1 MKRNSVTHMLGG
13 KKATETAFE
22 GVPVSGV
29 GKMSSAAEK
38 DKTSRSQKPRIQNH
52 SQTVLF

>member
-22 GVPVSGV
+22 GVPVSRV

-38 DKTSRSQKPRIQNH
+38 DKTSRSQKPGIQNH